1 MAKKKQTKKPSEQN
15 DTIDAGL
22 AETEIFEPSPEVA
35 QEFVEAQR
43 LGGSGGQQMI
53 DEMLEHN
60 SKSPVL
66 SGGDLDAAWD
76 KSDVGEEAV
85 SGSAP
90 TPDQDIVEELGKAL
104 GINYEDN
111 EPLRAADKLNE
122 RDINRWELDP
132 ASSEGFRKRSNHEG
146 EYEGD

>member
-1 MAKKKQTKKPSEQN
+1 
-15 DTIDAGL
+15 GL

-53 DEMLEHN
+53 DEMLEHT

-76 KSDVGEEAV
+76 KADVGEEAV

-122 RDINRWELDP
+122 RDINRWEL
-132 ASSEGFRKRSNHEG
+132 
-146 EYEGD
+146 